1 MEWLGNWLKEVI
13 MVVLLAT
20 FVDML
25 LPSRSMERYVK
36 LVLSLL
42 VLVTLLNPL
51 IRIVTDDP
59 LDKLSAAISKMDRQ
73 PGGGGSK
80 TSLKKIM
87 DEAEQIKH
95 RQQKQTLQWAGE
107 QVASTMKEQIKQQ
120 TGEEPANVQ
129 VVLGLPQ
136 SNDDPN
142 SGAGQSQPYISAVT
156 VTMRHSQSGSS
167 SSGSTQ
173 GESGIQIEPVKPV
186 HVQVT
191 IEPDE
196 NQAGTDQLN
205 SDPVE
210 DQAQEAAGAVDDKSA
225 GEVRKLLA
233 SEWNIDPEVITVRS
247 GSGQESRL

>member
-51 IRIVTDDP
+51 IQIVTDAP
-59 LDKLSAAISKMDRQ
+59 LDKLSAAISRMDRQ
-73 PGGGGSK
+73 PGEGGSK
-80 TSLKKIM
+80 SSLDQIM
-87 DEAEQIKH
+87 NEAEQIKH
-95 RQQKQTLQWAGE
+95 RQQTQTLQWAGE

-136 SNDDPN
+136 SKEDPN
-142 SGAGQSQPYISAVT
+142 SGTAQPQPYISAVT
-156 VTMRHSQSGSS
+156 VTLRHSPDD
-167 SSGSTQ
+167 SSGSGGSQ
-173 GESGIQIEPVKPV
+173 GKSGIQIEPVKPV

-196 NQAGTDQLN
+196 KQAGTDQQN
-205 SDPVE
+205 SASGG
-210 DQAQEAAGAVDDKSA
+210 DQAKEVDGPVDDKSA

-233 SEWNIDPEVITVRS
+233 SEWNIDPGVITVQS
-247 GSGQESRL
+247 GSGQQSRL